1 MLFRLQAERD
11 RIKDE
16 AERLKK
22 WEKDRIIEQD
32 KLRDIVEAREAEEA
46 RIIAAK
52 DVYEEEKDKAEKVF
66 FRYALILIVFS
77 LALCYFCSDCQRF
90 LFVTV
95 FSLC

>member
-1 MLFRLQAERD
+1 M
-11 RIKDE
+11 KDE

-32 KLRDIVEAREAEEA
+32 KLRDIIEAREAEEA

-66 FRYALILIVFS
+66 LHYATILSCLFRTLFY
-77 LALCYFCSDCQRF
+77 LCSNSHCF
-90 LFVTV
+90 LFRTV
-95 FSLC
+95 FLLC